1 VNFAPIGIPA
11 LYFADDM
18 NQDVSE
24 DFFSN
29 SWREYLV
36 KFLFH
41 GIPLGHREFEL
52 KGCL

>member
-1 VNFAPIGIPA
+1 M

-18 NQDVSE
+18 YQDVCE

-29 SWREYLV
+29 SWCEYLV

-41 GIPLGHREFEL
+41 GIALGHREFEP